1 MRRDTRSG
9 KTWILRGLAAVFL
22 ALTFGYVPYHLY
34 ARSGYGRYLEL
45 RRDLA
50 AAKTRNARLRAENER
65 LAREVEALR
74 TDSRALEYVART
86 DMGWVRPGEIL
97 FEFGEGR

>member
-34 ARSGYGRYLEL
+34 ARSGYARYLEL

-50 AAKTRNARLRAENER
+50 AAKIRNAHLHAENER

-74 TDSRALEYVART
+74 TDSRALEQVARA

-97 FEFGEGR
+97 FDFGEGR